1 MIKSRAAKRR
11 ALATALRSLP
21 ASFVLLATAGL
32 AGCQSTLGPQAI
44 ERTHPAYNEAIIASE
59 NEQMLQNIVRLR
71 YRDVAFFLE
80 IGSVTASLSLRTNA
94 GVDANVQLGGG
105 DSLSPNTGVSYS
117 DNPTISYR
125 PLKGQELLKSILS
138 PLELESILVLTRSGW
153 DISRVF
159 GLCIERINDL
169 YNAPTASGPTPKMAP
184 KYEKFN
190 QLLQSLRAL
199 QNRQLIEIEKLDD
212 DIVVELRAD
221 AQELNHEI
229 DQLYTLLQL
238 DRNATAFSLN
248 TNFLDQTATRWTVR
262 PRSVNGLLYYL
273 SQHVDVPRQHQTAGL
288 VTTTLTKNE
297 SSFDW
302 GRTPAGRL
310 FHVRTSAKPPA
321 NAYVA
326 THYRGHWFY
335 IEDRDL
341 QSKSTFML
349 LRQLFDLQAGQTVSQ
364 GPTLTLPVGAR

>member
-1 MIKSRAAKRR
+1 M
-11 ALATALRSLP
+11 
-21 ASFVLLATAGL
+21 
-32 AGCQSTLGPQAI
+32 
-44 ERTHPAYNEAIIASE
+44 
-59 NEQMLQNIVRLR
+59 
-71 YRDVAFFLE
+71 
-80 IGSVTASLSLRTNA
+80 
-94 GVDANVQLGGG
+94 
-105 DSLSPNTGVSYS
+105 
-117 DNPTISYR
+117 
-125 PLKGQELLKSILS
+125 KSILS

-169 YNAPTASGPTPKMAP
+169 YNAPSASGPTPKMAP

-199 QNRQLIEIEKLDD
+199 QSRQLIEIEKLDD

-221 AQELNHEI
+221 AQELNHDI
-229 DQLYTLLQL
+229 DQIYALLQL

-248 TNFLDQTATRWTVR
+248 TNFLAKTARRWTVR

-273 SQHVDVPRQHQTAGL
+273 SQHVEVPRQHQSAGL

-297 SSFDW
+297 RSFDW

-310 FHVRTSAKPPA
+310 FHVRTSDKPPA